1 MQQQSEIMTCLV
13 LQEPAV
19 SQDVLDRTI
28 AKNSV
33 VPALP
38 KVTLSSTAQRL
49 EDQLNLLD
57 SELLLEKIN
66 AFEMYC

>member
-66 AFEMYC
+66 ASEMYC